1 MFPRMSG
8 GTHERDA
15 APDGE
20 AGKPAS
26 SGGTDTPRKDAAP
39 DEEATVRMPAA
50 RPDVD
55 ADATIQGPL
64 PIDDPD
70 ATVSGPLTRDDPD
83 ATVSGPLV
91 PDDPEAT
98 LSGPVFAAGPDP
110 DATVTQPALRP
121 APGATAED
129 PDATVRGAL
138 PAPDADDTDTSFR
151 PADLGLAPPGKRN
164 PFAPLPATEA
174 MPADLDA
181 LGGLNPLVAAAAP
194 LLSAATHLRA
204 LPRHPS
210 LETLQERLGARVH
223 AFEADLATTDLDAEI
238 ADAACFALCALID
251 EAAASAPWG
260 EAWPQNGMAVQVYGV
275 AADPDRVFTLIE
287 SHLGAPDAHR
297 DLLELLYL
305 CLSLG
310 YEGRHRG
317 TEAGPETLAV
327 LRARLHS
334 AIRRPR
340 SDRALASASHG
351 ASPTPAPQSRA
362 APLWAAA
369 IAALLAL
376 GIHQMFSRPA
386 TVAVPLASVAPAAQ
400 TPVAAPAAQTP
411 VAVPAPQTP
420 VAAPAPQANVVAP
433 APATP
438 VAVPKPEAQPG
449 PQAPVA
455 VPVAPPAVTQPA
467 AAAPPAAAAAPASS
481 PAPVATPKP
490 VAAANPAAAPKPAD
504 VAAPRESVRA
514 RLAGELDRKLVRI
527 TESGDRTTIELREN
541 HQFASGAVEPAAS
554 IRPLL
559 ARIAEALD
567 PLPGAIVV
575 LGHADPVPIR
585 SGAHAS
591 NDALSLA
598 RAKAASALMA
608 EKLSDPARLR
618 SEGRG
623 DRDLIDTGTSSEA
636 RAHNRRVV
644 IVHEARP

>member
-1 MFPRMSG
+1 
-8 GTHERDA
+8 
-15 APDGE
+15 
-20 AGKPAS
+20 
-26 SGGTDTPRKDAAP
+26 
-39 DEEATVRMPAA
+39 MPATG
-50 RPDVD
+50 PD
-55 ADATIQGPL
+55 P
-64 PIDDPD
+64 DPD
-70 ATVSGPLTRDDPD
+70 ATFSGPLTRDDPD
-83 ATVSGPLV
+83 ATLSGPLV
-91 PDDPEAT
+91 RDDPEAT
-98 LSGPVFAAGPDP
+98 VSGPVFAAGPDP

-121 APGATAED
+121 AAED

-151 PADLGLAPPGKRN
+151 PADLGLTPPGKRN

-194 LLSAATHLRA
+194 LLSVATHLRA
-204 LPRHPS
+204 LTRHPS

-223 AFEADLATTDLDAEI
+223 AFEADLAATDVDADT

-251 EAAASAPWG
+251 EAAASASWG
-260 EAWPQNGMAVQVYGV
+260 ESWSQNGMAAQVYGV
-275 AADPDRVFTLIE
+275 AADPDRVFSLIE
-287 SHLGAPDAHR
+287 DHLGAPDAHR

-340 SDRALASASHG
+340 SDRALAPASHG
-351 ASPTPAPQSRA
+351 ASPTPAPQGRA

-386 TVAVPLASVAPAAQ
+386 TVAVPMASVAPAPQAPVVAPAPQ
-400 TPVAAPAAQTP
+400 ATGVAPKPEATPAPAAAPPPVAVAAPTPPPAPTTPELAKAPPPAATLPAPVPVAATKPEAAPAAP
-411 VAVPAPQTP
+411 PAPIAVPAP
-420 VAAPAPQANVVAP
+420 VAAPAPA
-433 APATP
+433 ATP
-438 VAVPKPEAQPG
+438 RA
-449 PQAPVA
+449 
-455 VPVAPPAVTQPA
+455 
-467 AAAPPAAAAAPASS
+467 
-481 PAPVATPKP
+481 
-490 VAAANPAAAPKPAD
+490 
-504 VAAPRESVRA
+504 SVRA
-514 RLAGELDRKLVRI
+514 RLADELDRKLVRI
-527 TESGDRTTIELREN
+527 TGSGDRTTIELQED

-559 ARIAEALD
+559 ARIAEALN

-575 LGHADPVPIR
+575 LGHADPAPIR

-598 RAKAASALMA
+598 RAQAASALMA
-608 EKLSDPARLR
+608 PKLSDPARLR
-618 SEGRG
+618 TEGRG